1 MGKGTEEMLM
11 LQKKKKK
18 KRIRPGP
25 TRRRSL
31 KNVTKA
37 APVLLISLHWL
48 PSQAGFPFSKIA
60 QQMETSISCP
70 SFPDGSAGKESFCK
84 VRDLGSIF
92 WPGES
97 HGL

>member
-18 KRIRPGP
+18 RIRPGP
-25 TRRRSL
+25 TRHRSL

-48 PSQAGFPFSKIA
+48 PSQAGFPFS
-60 QQMETSISCP
+60 Q
-70 SFPDGSAGKESFCK
+70 SAK
-84 VRDLGSIF
+84 
-92 WPGES
+92 
-97 HGL
+97 